1 MSEEQTQDIAQRYD
15 TKPTI
20 ETVLER
26 LNALGAQ
33 FNARVDELEEHLAI
47 RLDRIETQVDRVA
60 SAAYETRAD
69 VRELKGQLKEHFPFV
84 K

>member
-1 MSEEQTQDIAQRYD
+1 MSEQEYD
-15 TKPTI
+15 TKPTL
-20 ETVLER
+20 ETLLER
-26 LNALGAQ
+26 LAQ
-33 FNARVDELEEHLAI
+33 MDERLSARLE
-47 RLDRIETQVDRVA
+47 RIETQLDRVA